1 MQSEKTIQQKSDYS
15 GEKQLSISHFDLF
28 ESYSYIDECN
38 LFTAHFNYIPNVIKV
53 ESVNCKKAIKWF
65 EQKYGSEI
73 KNHYFKKEV
82 NASKIRISNA
92 FYILKKVFMF
102 CFINIIKLGF
112 SFEKPTIKK

>member
-73 KNHYFKKEV
+73 KKQNFKQEK
-82 NASKIRISNA
+82 NKTHIKQQHASTRVQSMVRIV
-92 FYILKKVFMF
+92 IHR
-102 CFINIIKLGF
+102 
-112 SFEKPTIKK
+112 